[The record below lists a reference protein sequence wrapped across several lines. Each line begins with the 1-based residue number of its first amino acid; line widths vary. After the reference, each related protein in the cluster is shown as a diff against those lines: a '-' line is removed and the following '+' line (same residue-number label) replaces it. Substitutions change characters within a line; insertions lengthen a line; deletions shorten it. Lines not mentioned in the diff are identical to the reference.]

1 VLHDIRVEDCEIHT
15 LFAGLGCLPRTAAG
29 LAAGP
34 EVSGFFLEFS
44 LGWSSEA
51 RADDMEKTVC
61 FITWWLWREGL
72 PQGLKPLLSV
82 RPVAKA
88 KALAYLEAKPVRAS
102 KSQ

>member
-1 VLHDIRVEDCEIHT
+1 MT
-15 LFAGLGCLPRTAAG
+15 LLEQGWDVLPRTAVG

-44 LGWSSEA
+44 LGWSSETG
-51 RADDMEKTVC
+51 ADDIEKTVC
-61 FITWWLWREGL
+61 LITRWLWREGL